1 MNRAA
6 CAQPSAV
13 PTENELRAVW
23 RAMRRDTWPA
33 TFEETMQDPTRSRLV
48 LLAAKHPPRALR
60 KGFTTS
66 APAMPLEGA
75 TTRPQAPR
83 CAPPYPRHAP
93 AAYDRKRAAAGDRD
107 D

>member
-1 MNRAA
+1 M
-6 CAQPSAV
+6 

-23 RAMRRDTWPA
+23 LTMRRATWPA
-33 TFEETMQDPTRSRLV
+33 TFGEAMADPLLSRLV

-66 APAMPLEGA
+66 APAMPMQA
-75 TTRPQAPR
+75 TTTTRPHAPR
-83 CAPPYPRHAP
+83 CAPAYPRHAP
-93 AAYDRKRAAAGDRD
+93 ATYDCKRAAAGDRD